1 MSEFEETMSGRA
13 MFGMGVTPPGKVQ
26 SNHNSKEPQEAE
38 HKSAGRPL
46 KNMWS
51 PVELYVSDEGDEV
64 GYYVKIE
71 YTDTQLIT
79 GRVITTFLS
88 VSKDTGELGQVVR
101 KGRIGEWVPMEGE
114 PYNPRRPYFVFTS
127 KSCPLLIYRIRLDN
141 DGNVVEEHLW
151 YAEIGKQLGEHGFV
165 VYVKPRAEVGND
177 ALVGRVR
184 GVVLGGGRERLVTGV
199 TAGKEESASA
209 AGKEESVSPADASVD
224 AVMAELNDELNR
236 LVEEESESGESTVGE
251 TEAEEVA
258 KQESE
263 DGGVEPTKSPTPEPV
278 SEPAE
283 SGSTMKSPTPE
294 TVIEPEESGSTPKSP
309 TPGILPAETP
319 VTFEVPEL

>member
-1 MSEFEETMSGRA
+1 MGKFGEMPVESELG
-13 MFGMGVTPPGKVQ
+13 
-26 SNHNSKEPQEAE
+26 

-101 KGRIGEWVPMEGE
+101 KGKVGEWVPMKGE
-114 PYNPRRPYFVFTS
+114 PYNPRRPYFVFVS
-127 KSCPLLIYRIRLDN
+127 QSCPLLIYRIRLDN

-151 YAEIGKQLGEHGFV
+151 YAEIGKKLGEHGFL
-165 VYVKPRAEVGND
+165 VYVKPKAEVGNEV
-177 ALVGRVR
+177 LVGRVR
-184 GVVLGGGRERLVTGV
+184 GVVLGGGRERLVTGAAAV
-199 TAGKEESASA
+199 GESPVAA
-209 AGKEESVSPADASVD
+209 AGEEGPVASSVD
-224 AVMAELNDELNR
+224 AAAGEEEGPVASSVDAAVAELNDELNR
-236 LVEEESESGESTVGE
+236 LVEEEDEGEEATGGKTESEEAAGGEATEGKTESEEGTGGES
-251 TEAEEVA
+251 
-258 KQESE
+258 
-263 DGGVEPTKSPTPEPV
+263 EPKDQSAPEPV

-283 SGSTMKSPTPE
+283 SKSAFKAPTLGIST
-294 TVIEPEESGSTPKSP
+294 V
-309 TPGILPAETP
+309 ETP
-319 VTFEVPEL
+319 ATFEVPEL

>member
-1 MSEFEETMSGRA
+1 MGKFGEMPVESELG
-13 MFGMGVTPPGKVQ
+13 
-26 SNHNSKEPQEAE
+26 

-101 KGRIGEWVPMEGE
+101 KGKVGEWVPMKGE
-114 PYNPRRPYFVFTS
+114 PYNPRRPYFVFVS
-127 KSCPLLIYRIRLDN
+127 QSCPLLIYRIRLDN

-151 YAEIGKQLGEHGFV
+151 YAEIGKKLGEHGFL
-165 VYVKPRAEVGND
+165 VYVKPKAEVGNEV
-177 ALVGRVR
+177 LVGRVR
-184 GVVLGGGRERLVTGV
+184 GVVLGGGRERLVTGAAAV
-199 TAGKEESASA
+199 GESTVAVAGEEGPVAS
-209 AGKEESVSPADASVD
+209 SVD
-224 AVMAELNDELNR
+224 AAVAELNDELNR
-236 LVEEESESGESTVGE
+236 LVEEEDEGEEAAGGKTESEEAAGGEATEGKTESEEGTGGESE
-251 TEAEEVA
+251 PK
-258 KQESE
+258 KQSAPES
-263 DGGVEPTKSPTPEPV
+263 V

-283 SGSTMKSPTPE
+283 SKSAFKAPTLGIST
-294 TVIEPEESGSTPKSP
+294 V
-309 TPGILPAETP
+309 ETP
-319 VTFEVPEL
+319 ATFEVPEL

>member
-13 MFGMGVTPPGKVQ
+13 MFGMGITPSGKAQ
-26 SNHNSKEPQEAE
+26 SSHNSAE

-101 KGRIGEWVPMEGE
+101 KGRIGEWVPMGGE

-151 YAEIGKQLGEHGFV
+151 YAEIGKQLGEYGFV
-165 VYVKPRAEVGND
+165 VYVKPKAEVGND

-184 GVVLGGGRERLVTGV
+184 GVVLGGGRERLVTGATPV
-199 TAGKEESASA
+199 KGESAA
-209 AGKEESVSPADASVD
+209 PVKGESASVD

-236 LVEEESESGESTVGE
+236 LAAEETESARGEVESVAEEP
-251 TEAEEVA
+251 EAEEDT
-258 KQESE
+258 KQEPE
-263 DGGVEPTKSPTPEPV
+263 ARGAEPTKSPSESV
-278 SEPAE
+278 SEP
-283 SGSTMKSPTPE
+283 
-294 TVIEPEESGSTPKSP
+294 EEGKAPS
-309 TPGILPAETP
+309 PGIPSAETP
-319 VTFEVPEL
+319 ATFEVPEL

>member
-1 MSEFEETMSGRA
+1 MGKFGEIPVESELG
-13 MFGMGVTPPGKVQ
+13 
-26 SNHNSKEPQEAE
+26 

-101 KGRIGEWVPMEGE
+101 KGKVGEWVPMKGE
-114 PYNPRRPYFVFTS
+114 PYNPRRPYFVFVS
-127 KSCPLLIYRIRLDN
+127 QSCPLLIYRIRLDN

-151 YAEIGKQLGEHGFV
+151 YAEIGKKLGEHGFL
-165 VYVKPRAEVGND
+165 VYVKPRAEVGNEV
-177 ALVGRVR
+177 LVGRVR
-184 GVVLGGGRERLVTGV
+184 GVVLGGGRERLVTGAAAV
-199 TAGKEESASA
+199 GESTVAA
-209 AGKEESVSPADASVD
+209 AGEEGPVASSVD
-224 AVMAELNDELNR
+224 AAVAELNDELNR
-236 LVEEESESGESTVGE
+236 LVEEEEEDEGEEAAGGEATEGKTESEEGTGGESE
-251 TEAEEVA
+251 PKDQSAP
-258 KQESE
+258 ES
-263 DGGVEPTKSPTPEPV
+263 V

-283 SGSTMKSPTPE
+283 SRSAFKAPTLGIST
-294 TVIEPEESGSTPKSP
+294 V
-309 TPGILPAETP
+309 ETP
-319 VTFEVPEL
+319 ATFEVPEL

>member
-1 MSEFEETMSGRA
+1 MGKFGEMSVESELG
-13 MFGMGVTPPGKVQ
+13 
-26 SNHNSKEPQEAE
+26 

-79 GRVITTFLS
+79 GRVVTTFLS

-101 KGRIGEWVPMEGE
+101 KGRVGEWVSMEGE
-114 PYNPRRPYFVFTS
+114 PYNPRRPYFVFVS
-127 KSCPLLIYRIRLDN
+127 QSCPLLIYRIRLDN

-151 YAEIGKQLGEHGFV
+151 YAEIGKKLGEHGFL
-165 VYVKPRAEVGND
+165 VYVKPKAEVGNEV
-177 ALVGRVR
+177 LVGRVR
-184 GVVLGGGRERLVTGV
+184 DVVLGGGRERLVTGA
-199 TAGKEESASA
+199 TSGEESTVA
-209 AGKEESVSPADASVD
+209 ASVD
-224 AVMAELNDELNR
+224 AAVAELNDELNR
-236 LVEEESESGESTVGE
+236 LVEEEDEGEEAVEGKSEYKEATSGESE
-251 TEAEEVA
+251 PKDQSAP
-258 KQESE
+258 ES
-263 DGGVEPTKSPTPEPV
+263 V

-283 SGSTMKSPTPE
+283 SKSAFKSPTQGIS
-294 TVIEPEESGSTPKSP
+294 TV
-309 TPGILPAETP
+309 ETP

>member
-1 MSEFEETMSGRA
+1 MGKFGEMPVESELG
-13 MFGMGVTPPGKVQ
+13 
-26 SNHNSKEPQEAE
+26 

-101 KGRIGEWVPMEGE
+101 KGKVGEWVPMKGE
-114 PYNPRRPYFVFTS
+114 PYNPRRPYFVFVS
-127 KSCPLLIYRIRLDN
+127 QSCPLLIYRIRLDN

-151 YAEIGKQLGEHGFV
+151 YAEIGKKLGEHGFL
-165 VYVKPRAEVGND
+165 VYVKPRAEVGNEV
-177 ALVGRVR
+177 LVGRVR
-184 GVVLGGGRERLVTGV
+184 GVVLGGGRERLVTGAAAV
-199 TAGKEESASA
+199 GESPVA
-209 AGKEESVSPADASVD
+209 AGEEGPVASSVD
-224 AVMAELNDELNR
+224 AAVAELNDELNR
-236 LVEEESESGESTVGE
+236 LVEEEDEGEEAAGE
-251 TEAEEVA
+251 KTEPEEA
-258 KQESE
+258 AGGEATEGKTEPEEAAGEESE
-263 DGGVEPTKSPTPEPV
+263 PKDQSAPESV

-283 SGSTMKSPTPE
+283 SKSAFKAPTLGIST
-294 TVIEPEESGSTPKSP
+294 V
-309 TPGILPAETP
+309 ETP
-319 VTFEVPEL
+319 ATFEVPEL

>member
-1 MSEFEETMSGRA
+1 MGKFGEMPVESELG
-13 MFGMGVTPPGKVQ
+13 
-26 SNHNSKEPQEAE
+26 

-101 KGRIGEWVPMEGE
+101 KGKVGEWVPMKGE
-114 PYNPRRPYFVFTS
+114 PYNPRRPYFVFVS
-127 KSCPLLIYRIRLDN
+127 QSCPLLIYRIRLDN

-151 YAEIGKQLGEHGFV
+151 YAEIGKKLGEHGFL
-165 VYVKPRAEVGND
+165 VYVKPRAEVGNEV
-177 ALVGRVR
+177 LVGRVR
-184 GVVLGGGRERLVTGV
+184 GVVLGGGRERLVTGAAAV
-199 TAGKEESASA
+199 GESPVAVAGEEGPVAS
-209 AGKEESVSPADASVD
+209 SVD
-224 AVMAELNDELNR
+224 AAVAELNDELNR
-236 LVEEESESGESTVGE
+236 LVEEEDEGEEAAGGEATEGKTESEEGTGGES
-251 TEAEEVA
+251 
-258 KQESE
+258 
-263 DGGVEPTKSPTPEPV
+263 EPKDQSAPEPV

-283 SGSTMKSPTPE
+283 SKSAFKAPTLGIST
-294 TVIEPEESGSTPKSP
+294 V
-309 TPGILPAETP
+309 ETP
-319 VTFEVPEL
+319 ATFEVPEL

>member
-1 MSEFEETMSGRA
+1 MSEFEETM
-13 MFGMGVTPPGKVQ
+13 FGMGITPSGKVQ
-26 SNHNSKEPQEAE
+26 SSHNSAE

-101 KGRIGEWVPMEGE
+101 KGRIGEWVSMEGE

-165 VYVKPRAEVGND
+165 VYVKPKAEVGNN

-199 TAGKEESASA
+199 TAGEEEGAS
-209 AGKEESVSPADASVD
+209 SADASVD

-236 LVEEESESGESTVGE
+236 LAEEESESGESTVGE

-258 KQESE
+258 KQEPE

-278 SEPAE
+278 IE
-283 SGSTMKSPTPE
+283 SA
-294 TVIEPEESGSTPKSP
+294 ESGSTPKSP
-309 TPGILPAETP
+309 TPGIPTVETP
-319 VTFEVPEL
+319 ATFEVPEL

>member
-1 MSEFEETMSGRA
+1 MGKFGEMPVESELG
-13 MFGMGVTPPGKVQ
+13 
-26 SNHNSKEPQEAE
+26 

-101 KGRIGEWVPMEGE
+101 KGKVGEWVPMKGE
-114 PYNPRRPYFVFTS
+114 PYNPRRPYFVFVS
-127 KSCPLLIYRIRLDN
+127 QSCPLLIYRIRLDN

-151 YAEIGKQLGEHGFV
+151 YAEIGKKLGEHGFL
-165 VYVKPRAEVGND
+165 VYVKPRAEIGNEV
-177 ALVGRVR
+177 LVGRVR
-184 GVVLGGGRERLVTGV
+184 GVVLGGGRERLVTG
-199 TAGKEESASA
+199 A
-209 AGKEESVSPADASVD
+209 AAVGERTVADAGEEGPVASSVD
-224 AVMAELNDELNR
+224 AAVAELNDELNR
-236 LVEEESESGESTVGE
+236 LVEEEDEGEEATGGKTESEEAAGGEATEGKTESEEGTGGES
-251 TEAEEVA
+251 
-258 KQESE
+258 
-263 DGGVEPTKSPTPEPV
+263 EPKDQSAPEPV

-283 SGSTMKSPTPE
+283 SKSAFKAPTLGIT
-294 TVIEPEESGSTPKSP
+294 TV
-309 TPGILPAETP
+309 ETP
-319 VTFEVPEL
+319 ATFEVPEL

>member
-13 MFGMGVTPPGKVQ
+13 MFGMGITPSGKVQ
-26 SNHNSKEPQEAE
+26 SSHNSAE

-51 PVELYVSDEGDEV
+51 PVELYVSDEGVEV

-101 KGRIGEWVPMEGE
+101 KGRIGEWVPMKGE

-151 YAEIGKQLGEHGFV
+151 YAEIGKKLGEHGFL
-165 VYVKPRAEVGND
+165 VYVKPRAEVGNEV
-177 ALVGRVR
+177 LVGRVR
-184 GVVLGGGRERLVTGV
+184 GVVLGGGRERLVTGA
-199 TAGKEESASA
+199 TAEEESATPV
-209 AGKEESVSPADASVD
+209 KEEGVSVD

-236 LVEEESESGESTVGE
+236 LVEEEL
-251 TEAEEVA
+251 EAEQATSEEAEKDAEDA
-258 KQESE
+258 KVEPE
-263 DGGVEPTKSPTPEPV
+263 DEGVEDTKGTPEPV

-283 SGSTMKSPTPE
+283 SRSAFKA
-294 TVIEPEESGSTPKSP
+294 P
-309 TPGILPAETP
+309 TPGIPTVETP
-319 VTFEVPEL
+319 ATFEVPEL

>member
-13 MFGMGVTPPGKVQ
+13 MFGMGITPSGKAQ
-26 SNHNSKEPQEAE
+26 SSHNSAE

-151 YAEIGKQLGEHGFV
+151 YAEIGKQLGEYGFV
-165 VYVKPRAEVGND
+165 VYVKPKAEVGND

-184 GVVLGGGRERLVTGV
+184 GVVLGGGRERLVTGA
-199 TAGKEESASA
+199 TAEEESASPV
-209 AGKEESVSPADASVD
+209 KEEGASVD

-236 LVEEESESGESTVGE
+236 LVAEE
-251 TEAEEVA
+251 TESARGEVESVAEEPEA
-258 KQESE
+258 R
-263 DGGVEPTKSPTPEPV
+263 GAEPTKSPSESV
-278 SEPAE
+278 SEP
-283 SGSTMKSPTPE
+283 
-294 TVIEPEESGSTPKSP
+294 EEGKVP
-309 TPGILPAETP
+309 TPGVPTVETP
-319 VTFEVPEL
+319 ATFEVPEL

>member
-13 MFGMGVTPPGKVQ
+13 MFGMGVTPSGKAQ
-26 SNHNSKEPQEAE
+26 SSHNSAE

-88 VSKDTGELGQVVR
+88 VSKDTGELGPVVR
-101 KGRIGEWVPMEGE
+101 KGRIGEWVPMGGE

-165 VYVKPRAEVGND
+165 VYVKPKAEVGNN

-184 GVVLGGGRERLVTGV
+184 GVVLGGGRERLVTGAAAV
-199 TAGKEESASA
+199 EGGTVAS
-209 AGKEESVSPADASVD
+209 SVD
-224 AVMAELNDELNR
+224 AAAGEEEGPVASSVDAAVAELNDELNR
-236 LVEEESESGESTVGE
+236 LVEEEGEGEESGEAT
-251 TEAEEVA
+251 
-258 KQESE
+258 
-263 DGGVEPTKSPTPEPV
+263 GGKPEPKDQ

-283 SGSTMKSPTPE
+283 SKSAF
-294 TVIEPEESGSTPKSP
+294 KAP
-309 TPGILPAETP
+309 TPGIPTAETSA
-319 VTFEVPEL
+319 TFEVPEL

>member
-1 MSEFEETMSGRA
+1 MGKFGEMPVESELG
-13 MFGMGVTPPGKVQ
+13 
-26 SNHNSKEPQEAE
+26 

-101 KGRIGEWVPMEGE
+101 KGKVGEWVPMKGE
-114 PYNPRRPYFVFTS
+114 PYNPRRPYFVFVS
-127 KSCPLLIYRIRLDN
+127 QSCPLLIYRIRLDN

-151 YAEIGKQLGEHGFV
+151 YAEIGKKLGEHGFL
-165 VYVKPRAEVGND
+165 VYVKPKAEVGNEV
-177 ALVGRVR
+177 LVGRVR
-184 GVVLGGGRERLVTGV
+184 GVVLGGGRERLVTGAAAV
-199 TAGKEESASA
+199 GESPVA
-209 AGKEESVSPADASVD
+209 AGEEGPVASSVD
-224 AVMAELNDELNR
+224 AAVAELNDELNH
-236 LVEEESESGESTVGE
+236 LVEEEDEGEEAAGGKTESEEAAGGEATEGKTESEEGTGGESE
-251 TEAEEVA
+251 PK
-258 KQESE
+258 KQSA
-263 DGGVEPTKSPTPEPV
+263 PEPV

-283 SGSTMKSPTPE
+283 SKSAFKAPTLGIST
-294 TVIEPEESGSTPKSP
+294 V
-309 TPGILPAETP
+309 ETP
-319 VTFEVPEL
+319 ATFEVPEL

>member
-1 MSEFEETMSGRA
+1 MGKFGEMPVESELG
-13 MFGMGVTPPGKVQ
+13 
-26 SNHNSKEPQEAE
+26 

-101 KGRIGEWVPMEGE
+101 KGKVGEWVPMKGE
-114 PYNPRRPYFVFTS
+114 PYNPRRPYFVFVS
-127 KSCPLLIYRIRLDN
+127 QSCPLLIYRIRLDN

-151 YAEIGKQLGEHGFV
+151 YAEIGKKLGEHGFL
-165 VYVKPRAEVGND
+165 VYVKPKAEVGNEV
-177 ALVGRVR
+177 LVGRVR
-184 GVVLGGGRERLVTGV
+184 GVVLGGGRERLVTGAAAV
-199 TAGKEESASA
+199 GESTVAVAGEEGPVAS
-209 AGKEESVSPADASVD
+209 SVD
-224 AVMAELNDELNR
+224 AAVAELNDELNR
-236 LVEEESESGESTVGE
+236 LVEEEDEGEEAAGGKTESEEAAGGEATEGKTESEEGTGGESE
-251 TEAEEVA
+251 PK
-258 KQESE
+258 KQSAPES
-263 DGGVEPTKSPTPEPV
+263 V

-283 SGSTMKSPTPE
+283 SKLSL
-294 TVIEPEESGSTPKSP
+294 IH
-309 TPGILPAETP
+309 I
-319 VTFEVPEL
+319 

>member
-13 MFGMGVTPPGKVQ
+13 MFGMGITPSGKAQ
-26 SNHNSKEPQEAE
+26 SSHNSAE

-88 VSKDTGELGQVVR
+88 VSKDTGEFGPVVR

-165 VYVKPRAEVGND
+165 VYVKPKAEVGNN

-184 GVVLGGGRERLVTGV
+184 GVVLGGGRERLVTG
-199 TAGKEESASA
+199 ASAEEESAA
-209 AGKEESVSPADASVD
+209 PVKEEGASVD

-236 LVEEESESGESTVGE
+236 LAAEETESARGEVESVAEEP
-251 TEAEEVA
+251 EAEEDT
-258 KQESE
+258 KQEPE
-263 DGGVEPTKSPTPEPV
+263 ARGAEPAKSPSESV
-278 SEPAE
+278 SEP
-283 SGSTMKSPTPE
+283 
-294 TVIEPEESGSTPKSP
+294 EEGKVPS
-309 TPGILPAETP
+309 PGIPSAETP
-319 VTFEVPEL
+319 ATFKVPEL

>member
-1 MSEFEETMSGRA
+1 MGKFGEMPVESELG
-13 MFGMGVTPPGKVQ
+13 
-26 SNHNSKEPQEAE
+26 

-79 GRVITTFLS
+79 GRVVTTFLS
-88 VSKDTGELGQVVR
+88 VSKDTGEFGQVVR
-101 KGRIGEWVPMEGE
+101 KGKVGEWVPMKGE

-151 YAEIGKQLGEHGFV
+151 YAEIGKKLGEHGFL
-165 VYVKPRAEVGND
+165 VYVKPRAEVGNEV
-177 ALVGRVR
+177 LVWRVR
-184 GVVLGGGRERLVTGV
+184 GVVLGGGRERLVTGAAAV
-199 TAGKEESASA
+199 GESPVA
-209 AGKEESVSPADASVD
+209 AGEEGLVASSVD
-224 AVMAELNDELNR
+224 AAAGEEEGPVASSVDAAVTELNDELNR
-236 LVEEESESGESTVGE
+236 LVEEED
-251 TEAEEVA
+251 EAEEA
-258 KQESE
+258 TEGKTESE
-263 DGGVEPTKSPTPEPV
+263 EATGGESEPKDQSAPESV

-283 SGSTMKSPTPE
+283 SRSAFKA
-294 TVIEPEESGSTPKSP
+294 P
-309 TPGILPAETP
+309 TPGIPTVETP
-319 VTFEVPEL
+319 ATFEVPEL

>member
-1 MSEFEETMSGRA
+1 MGKFGEMPVESELG
-13 MFGMGVTPPGKVQ
+13 
-26 SNHNSKEPQEAE
+26 

-101 KGRIGEWVPMEGE
+101 KGKVGEWVPMKGE
-114 PYNPRRPYFVFTS
+114 PYNPRRPYFVFVS
-127 KSCPLLIYRIRLDN
+127 QSCPLLIYRIRLDN

-151 YAEIGKQLGEHGFV
+151 YAEIGKKLGEHGFL
-165 VYVKPRAEVGND
+165 VYVKPRAEVGNEV
-177 ALVGRVR
+177 LVGRVR
-184 GVVLGGGRERLVTGV
+184 GVVLGGGRERLVTGAAAV
-199 TAGKEESASA
+199 GESPVA
-209 AGKEESVSPADASVD
+209 AGEEGPVASSVD
-224 AVMAELNDELNR
+224 AAVAELNDELNR
-236 LVEEESESGESTVGE
+236 LVEEEDEGEEAAGGKTESEEAAGGEATEGKTESEEGTGGESE
-251 TEAEEVA
+251 PK
-258 KQESE
+258 KQSAPES
-263 DGGVEPTKSPTPEPV
+263 V

-283 SGSTMKSPTPE
+283 SKSAFKAPTLGIST
-294 TVIEPEESGSTPKSP
+294 V
-309 TPGILPAETP
+309 ETP
-319 VTFEVPEL
+319 ATFEVPEL

>member
-1 MSEFEETMSGRA
+1 MGKFGEMPVESELG
-13 MFGMGVTPPGKVQ
+13 
-26 SNHNSKEPQEAE
+26 

-101 KGRIGEWVPMEGE
+101 KGKVGEWVPMKGE
-114 PYNPRRPYFVFTS
+114 PYNPRRPYFVFVS
-127 KSCPLLIYRIRLDN
+127 QSCPLLIYRIRLDN

-151 YAEIGKQLGEHGFV
+151 YAEIGKKLGEHGFL
-165 VYVKPRAEVGND
+165 VYVKPRAEVGNEV
-177 ALVGRVR
+177 LVGRVR
-184 GVVLGGGRERLVTGV
+184 GVVLGGGRERLVTGAAAV
-199 TAGKEESASA
+199 GESPVAA
-209 AGKEESVSPADASVD
+209 AGEEEGPVASSVD
-224 AVMAELNDELNR
+224 AAVAELNDELNR
-236 LVEEESESGESTVGE
+236 LVEEEDEGEEAAGGKTESEEAAGGEATEGKTESEEGTGGES
-251 TEAEEVA
+251 
-258 KQESE
+258 
-263 DGGVEPTKSPTPEPV
+263 EPKDQSAPEPV

-283 SGSTMKSPTPE
+283 SKSAFKAPTLGIST
-294 TVIEPEESGSTPKSP
+294 V
-309 TPGILPAETP
+309 ETP
-319 VTFEVPEL
+319 ATFEVPEL